1 MKRDRVM
8 SVLNISSSTVNRWLK
23 EGKLQG
29 KKLPSGHWD
38 YDDDVVYKIA
48 NGNDDRKTIIYAR
61 VSTGK
66 QKKDLQNQLDNL
78 EKFCAA
84 KGWKIDDKV
93 SEIASGITFD
103 KRKSFLK
110 LLDNIQMNRVK
121 RVVITHKDRL
131 SRVSFSLFENIFNH
145 HGVEIVV
152 LSDFEKEKTDSEEIF
167 EEIISLLHCFS
178 MKMYSS
184 RRKGI
189 KKALDAVGDNTKT
202 DTLKQRQT

>member
-1 MKRDRVM
+1 MKRDKVM

-48 NGNDDRKTIIYAR
+48 NGNDNRKTIIYAR

-66 QKKDLQNQLDNL
+66 QINDLQNQLDNL
-78 EKFCAA
+78 EKFCAS

-103 KRKSFLK
+103 KRKSFFK
-110 LLDNIQMNRVK
+110 LLDDIQMNRVK
-121 RVVITHKDRL
+121 RVVVTHKDRL

-152 LSDFEKEKTDSEEIF
+152 LSDFEKEETDSEEIF

-178 MKMYSS
+178 MKKYSS

-189 KKALDAVGDNTKT
+189 KKALDAAGDNTKT

>member
-1 MKRDRVM
+1 MKRDKVM
-8 SVLNISSSTVNRWLK
+8 SVLNISPSTVNRWLK

-38 YDDDVVYKIA
+38 YDDDIVYKIA
-48 NGNDDRKTIIYAR
+48 NGNDNRKTIIYAR

-66 QKKDLQNQLDNL
+66 QKKDLQNQLGNL
-78 EKFCAA
+78 EEFCAA
-84 KGWKIDDKV
+84 KGWKIDDSV

-103 KRKSFLK
+103 KRKSFFK
-110 LLDNIQMNRVK
+110 LLDDIQMNKVK

-131 SRVSFSLFENIFNH
+131 SRVSFNLFENIFSH

-189 KKALDAVGDNTKT
+189 KKALDAAGDNTKT

>member
-1 MKRDRVM
+1 MKRDKVM
-8 SVLNISSSTVNRWLK
+8 NVLDISSSTVNRWLK

-38 YDDDVVYKIA
+38 YDDDIVYRIA
-48 NGNDDRKTIIYAR
+48 NGNDNRKTVIYAR

-66 QKKDLQNQLDNL
+66 QKNDLQTQLDNL
-78 EKFCAA
+78 EKFCTA
-84 KGWKIDDKV
+84 KGWNIDSKF
-93 SEIASGITFD
+93 SEIASGVTFD
-103 KRKSFLK
+103 KRKSFFK
-110 LLDNIQMNRVK
+110 LLDDIQMNKVK
-121 RVVITHKDRL
+121 RVIITHKDRL

-152 LSDFEKEKTDSEEIF
+152 LSDYEKDETDDKEIF

-178 MKMYSS
+178 MKKYSK

-189 KKALDAVGDNTKT
+189 KKALDVVGDNTKT
-202 DTLKQRQT
+202 DTIKQRQT